1 MTATDKAQIQAR
13 GFWVNDFDM
22 TRLGFLVLN
31 VEEHRAGLT
40 FPDRTTALPGRV
52 GTVALAREFES
63 MPRRLVIMGNQLASS
78 AAQLVEDVTALK
90 QRCQEGTVEVRF
102 GDNEDRVY
110 LCRAGKVVV
119 TPVSPALPRNGK
131 ALHAI
136 RLEMLAQDPLIYERE
151 GSVVGFSTAKAETPL
166 GTAPSLPT
174 FRVNGPTT
182 CGWTLTYSDFRGDV
196 QAVQTLSSTVI
207 LSGTQFATLDHELS
221 NMRTS
226 TGGDLVGALSSTSD
240 DPFFALDPQDGAGGS
255 SGPWPTVQIDSTG
268 SAGLTGDALYRAA
281 YL

>member
-63 MPRRLVIMGNQLASS
+63 TPRRLVIMGNQLASS

-90 QRCQEGTVEVRF
+90 QRCQEGTVEIRF
-102 GDNEDRVY
+102 SDNEDRVY
-110 LCRAGKVVV
+110 LCRAGKIMV
-119 TPVSPALPRNGK
+119 TPVSPALARSGK

-136 RLEMLAQDPLIYERE
+136 RLEMLGQDPLIYDRE
-151 GSVVGFSTAKAETPL
+151 GTVAGFSTAPAELPL

-174 FRVNGPTT
+174 FRVHGPTT
-182 CGWTLTYSDFRGDV
+182 VGWTLTYKDFRGITR
-196 QAVQTLSSTVI
+196 AVQTVASTLSSTQYALV
-207 LSGTQFATLDHELS
+207 DHELS
-221 NMRTS
+221 NIITS
-226 TGGDLVGALSSTSD
+226 TGGDLVAALSSTSD
-240 DPFFALDPQDGAGGS
+240 NPFFALDPQDGAGGS
-255 SGPWPTVQIDSTG
+255 SGPWPTVQTNV
-268 SAGLTGDALYRAA
+268 AAMTGDAIFKRA

>member
-22 TRLGFLVLN
+22 TRLGFLVLS

-63 MPRRLVIMGNQLASS
+63 TPRRLVIMGNQLASS
-78 AAQLVEDVTALK
+78 AAQLIEDVTALK
-90 QRCQEGTVEVRF
+90 QRCQEGTVEIRF
-102 GDNEDRVY
+102 SDNADRVY
-110 LCRAGKVVV
+110 LCRAGKIVI
-119 TPVSPALPRNGK
+119 TPVSPALARSGK

-136 RLEMLAQDPLIYERE
+136 RLEMLAQDPLIYDRN
-151 GSVVGFSTAKAETPL
+151 GTVAGFSTAPAEMPL

-174 FRVNGPTT
+174 FRVHGPITS
-182 CGWTLTYSDFRGDV
+182 GWTLTYSDFRGDV
-196 QAVQTLSSTVI
+196 KATQTLSSTVT
-207 LSGTQFATLDHELS
+207 LSSTQFATLDHELS
-221 NMRTS
+221 NMATS
-226 TGGDLVGALSSTSD
+226 TGGDLVAALSSTSD

-255 SGPWPTVQIDSTG
+255 TGPWPTVQTNVTG
-268 SAGLTGDALYRAA
+268 MTGDAIYKRA